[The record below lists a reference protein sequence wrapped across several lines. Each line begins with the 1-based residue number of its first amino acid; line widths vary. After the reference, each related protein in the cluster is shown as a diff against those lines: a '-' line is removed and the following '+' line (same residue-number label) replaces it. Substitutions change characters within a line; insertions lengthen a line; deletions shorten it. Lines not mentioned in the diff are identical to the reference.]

1 MIFIEQQINNTLTV
15 WSPLNI
21 FSKLISQVKV
31 MGEQGIAKFRDSEPS
46 NLCDIKQLIQSTYIS
61 DYVRHAKERPNPNWF
76 EMVETQKP

>member
-31 MGEQGIAKFRDSEPS
+31 MGEFF
-46 NLCDIKQLIQSTYIS
+46 
-61 DYVRHAKERPNPNWF
+61 PN
-76 EMVETQKP
+76 